1 MSVNSRTS
9 VARWWLFAAR
19 PLGRRPAKRS
29 GRRPCRP
36 AALAALDDVIADGS
50 RFVIMGG
57 GAGAGKTTVIETFLH
72 DLNGRMSDRKA
83 QVITGQCVP
92 LGGDGLPYAPIV
104 GALHDLVARYG
115 PDQILDWAGA
125 GRTALGV
132 LLPDLLGRAGGSRF
146 LATPAV
152 RGRRHAVGRA
162 SEHGPL
168 VVIMEDIHWADEST
182 RHLLR
187 FLAQALTDA
196 PVMMVASYRT
206 DELNRRHP
214 LRPFLAEVGRLPRT
228 VRIDVPSLG
237 REEVGDLLTALLGR
251 RPSHVV
257 IDLVNRRSEG
267 IPYFVEELAG
277 SATRGC
283 IDMPDTLRDAL
294 NLRVLALSEPA
305 QSIVQLTAVAGN
317 RVDHELL
324 EAVADRPAAEL
335 DSALREAIDASV
347 LVADETGYSFRHALL
362 QEGLRRPAARP
373 ARAAARP
380 ICRDPG
386 GAARADHQPWV
397 GPDRGVRDRPSR
409 AAHEVNKAFSW
420 SIKAAT
426 SGQAA
431 FHETLKMYERA
442 LELWDQV
449 SEPERIA
456 GDRASVLEDAARAA
470 ADADETERALSL
482 IGASLAETDLTP
494 GPG

>member
-1 MSVNSRTS
+1 MV
-9 VARWWLFAAR
+9 VAVSSSALS
-19 PLGRRPAKRS
+19 S
-29 GRRPCRP
+29 GV
-36 AALAALDDVIADGS
+36 LDDVIADGS

-57 GAGAGKTTVIETFLH
+57 DAGAGKTTVIETFLH

-152 RGRRHAVGRA
+152 RGRRHAVGARQRTRPAGGDHGGHPLGGRVDPPPA
-162 SEHGPL
+162 SLPG
-168 VVIMEDIHWADEST
+168 
-182 RHLLR
+182 R
-187 FLAQALTDA
+187 ALTDA

-237 REEVGDLLTALLGR
+237 RDEVGDLLTALLGR

-294 NLRVLALSEPA
+294 NLRVLALSEPG
-305 QSIVQLTAVAGN
+305 SE
-317 RVDHELL
+317 H
-324 EAVADRPAAEL
+324 RPA
-335 DSALREAIDASV
+335 DC
-347 LVADETGYSFRHALL
+347 
-362 QEGLRRPAARP
+362 RRRQSRRSRTP
-373 ARAAARP
+373 
-380 ICRDPG
+380 
-386 GAARADHQPWV
+386 
-397 GPDRGVRDRPSR
+397 RGSR
-409 AAHEVNKAFSW
+409 
-420 SIKAAT
+420 
-426 SGQAA
+426 
-431 FHETLKMYERA
+431 
-442 LELWDQV
+442 
-449 SEPERIA
+449 
-456 GDRASVLEDAARAA
+456 
-470 ADADETERALSL
+470 
-482 IGASLAETDLTP
+482 
-494 GPG
+494 